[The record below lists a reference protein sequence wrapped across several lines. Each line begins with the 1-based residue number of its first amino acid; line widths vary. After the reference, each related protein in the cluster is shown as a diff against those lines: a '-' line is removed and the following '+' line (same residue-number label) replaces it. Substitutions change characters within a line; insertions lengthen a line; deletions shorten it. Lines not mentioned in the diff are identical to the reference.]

1 MNKFAHPR
9 YFHVKFPP
17 LLDDTSFDFDTLS
30 DSPIGSIEVA
40 IDLALDIG
48 TPE

>member
-1 MNKFAHPR
+1 
-9 YFHVKFPP
+9 
-17 LLDDTSFDFDTLS
+17 LDDTSFDFDTLS